1 MKQKAIPGFGMAF
14 CIARNEIRGMLYR
27 VYEPADFIHLYAVEE
42 VCFEAPYRFS
52 RAYMRQIVTSPDAAT
67 WMAEENGTIAGFAV
81 VEWAVEL
88 QQTTAYIQTIE
99 VLPQLRRMGVAGE
112 LMRRL
117 EGSAIKAGARLIWLH
132 VDAENSPALS
142 LYETHGYTRQGRE
155 ENYYSRG
162 RAALIYSKELIPV
175 PRPLSYC
182 PDAPL
187 MNADTR
193 S

>member
-1 MKQKAIPGFGMAF
+1 
-14 CIARNEIRGMLYR
+14 MLYR
-27 VYEPADFIHLYAVEE
+27 HYRPDDFTELYAVEE
-42 VCFEAPYRFS
+42 ICFQPPFRFS

-67 WMAEENGTIAGFAV
+67 WMAEENGTVAGFAV

-99 VLPQLRRMGVAGE
+99 VLSQFRRMGVAGE
-112 LMRRL
+112 LTRRL
-117 EGSAIKAGARLIWLH
+117 EDSAIKAGARLIWLH

-155 ENYYSRG
+155 ENYYPRG

-175 PRPLSYC
+175 P
-182 PDAPL
+182 
-187 MNADTR
+187 
-193 S
+193 